1 MALVGKMHDMQ
12 TDDLRLEIEMAA
24 KEYRESHPASSYLR
38 VFVNPA
44 DSQPRLPRDIQLS
57 DGSTILVLLT
67 RTVIPG
73 KLCVSDQVS

>member
-1 MALVGKMHDMQ
+1 MALGKMYNMQ

-24 KEYRESHPASSYLR
+24 KEYRESHPASFYLR

-44 DSQPRLPRDIQLS
+44 DSPMLLRDLQLS

-67 RTVIPG
+67 HTVNPG
-73 KLCVSDQVS
+73 RLCVSDQVS

>member
-12 TDDLRLEIEMAA
+12 TNDLRLEIETAA
-24 KEYRESHPASSYLR
+24 KDYRESHPASFYLR

-44 DSQPRLPRDIQLS
+44 DSQPRLPRDLQLS
-57 DGSTILVLLT
+57 DGSTILILLT
-67 RTVIPG
+67 HTVTPG